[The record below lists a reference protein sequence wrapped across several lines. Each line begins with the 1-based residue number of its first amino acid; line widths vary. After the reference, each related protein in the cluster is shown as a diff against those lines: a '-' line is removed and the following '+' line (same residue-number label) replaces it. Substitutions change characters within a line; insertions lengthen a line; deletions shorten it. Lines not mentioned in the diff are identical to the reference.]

1 MELLKRKIDTF
12 LALWKQNPLRKPLI
26 VKGARQI
33 GKTRSIQAFGQANYE
48 SVIEINFVLQKKFRS
63 IFDNGY
69 EVDTIIKNIS
79 LLEPTWKFIPYKTLI
94 FFDEL
99 QKCPDCATSLK
110 SFNADPRY
118 DVICSGS
125 LMGIYYEEIESNAV
139 GNKEDYEMHSLDF
152 EEFLWARGYSET
164 QVENLYTHMV
174 NLTPFSELELS
185 TYMDIFRDYM
195 TIGGMPEVVKMYID
209 NGHFGGTLELLRQLL
224 LDYEEDITKY
234 AKDSDKAKI
243 LAVYRHIS
251 TFLAKTSKKFQI
263 TKVARG
269 ARNRE
274 YIGAVEWLEKA
285 GVVNVC
291 YCLSNPELPL
301 KGNYDA
307 DTYKVYYH
315 DTGLLIAS
323 LDEEAQEDLRANKNF
338 GTYKGA
344 IYENVVGEMLR
355 KSGYEQLYY
364 YKNDS
369 PALEMDFFVRDSDS
383 LIPVE
388 VKARDGATASL
399 NHLIDW
405 QSYPDVSYGIK
416 FGYKNIGW
424 GGKFYTFPYFLAF
437 LLKRFLK
444 EAGPCKSSPAARAFS
459 RPLRQK
465 ASSAC

>member
-1 MELLKRKIDTF
+1 MELLKRKIDAF
-12 LALWKQNPLRKPLI
+12 LAAWKQNPQRKPLI

-79 LLEPTWKFIPYKTLI
+79 LLEPSWKFIPYKTLI

-139 GNKEDYEMHSLDF
+139 GNKEDYEMHSMDF
-152 EEFLWARGYSET
+152 EEFLWAKGYSEA
-164 QVENLYTHMV
+164 QVEDLYTHMAS
-174 NLTPFSELELS
+174 LTPFSELELS

-224 LDYEEDITKY
+224 IDYEEDITKY
-234 AKDSDKAKI
+234 AKESDKAKI

-263 TKVARG
+263 TKVAHG

-344 IYENVVGEMLR
+344 IYENIVGEMLR

-383 LIPVE
+383 LVPVE
-388 VKARDGATASL
+388 VKAKDGATASL

-405 QSYPDVSYGIK
+405 PSYPDVSYGIK

-444 EAGPCKSSPAARAFS
+444 EAGHPI
-459 RPLRQK
+459 Q
-465 ASSAC
+465 